1 MANSY
6 CSSCGQEVLATLR
19 ICPYCGHRSFQANPL
34 KPSSSES
41 HAVTKLRTTGGVKPA
56 VVQTPHRSSLGTT
69 GSPTH
74 QSKFASATFQSQPV
88 ASFTPAAHHKRVF
101 AAAIDFGVVGFG
113 SAIPVGAAYVLV
125 GGGGANDLGLN
136 PLLIVAIL
144 LSMTM
149 PYVYFTLMHSSEAMA
164 TIGKQSMGLI
174 VVTNQGEKLS
184 RLQAFIRIII
194 TALLPIAGLILLVVA
209 AAGLA
214 SRFDEGLHASI
225 GVATAI
231 GLLLVYFGPFC
242 TVFFNS
248 RHQTFFDMVCKT
260 CVINKP

>member
-1 MANSY
+1 MANSF

-19 ICPYCGHRSFQANPL
+19 ICPYCGHRSFQPNPL
-34 KPSSSES
+34 KPSPSKMHS
-41 HAVTKLRTTGGVKPA
+41 ATKLHLSGGFKSGA
-56 VVQTPHRSSLGTT
+56 VQTPQQSNLRNAGSL
-69 GSPTH
+69 PH

-88 ASFTPAAHHKRVF
+88 ASFTPAAHHKRAF

-136 PLLIVAIL
+136 PFLIVAIL

-174 VVTNQGEKLS
+174 VITTQGEKLS

-194 TALLPIAGLILLVVA
+194 TALLPIAGLLLLVVA

-214 SRFDEGLHASI
+214 SRFNEGLHASI